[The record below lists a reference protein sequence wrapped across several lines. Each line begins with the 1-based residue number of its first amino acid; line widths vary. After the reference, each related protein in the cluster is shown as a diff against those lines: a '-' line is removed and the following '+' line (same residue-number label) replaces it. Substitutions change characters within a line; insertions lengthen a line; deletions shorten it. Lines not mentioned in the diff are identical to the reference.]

1 MAHLTGAM
9 AEIVHQAR
17 HAEPE
22 PEPFVVH
29 RPASVGITIE
39 RLDSGAFVVHGRAA
53 ERAVALSDL
62 TNLEALAYVQERL
75 RKLGVDKA
83 LAKAGA
89 VEGSPV
95 QVGGFHFEY
104 VPD

>member
-1 MAHLTGAM
+1 M
-9 AEIVHQAR
+9 AEVVRTAR
-17 HAEPE
+17 DAEPE

-29 RPASVGITIE
+29 RPLPVGITVE
-39 RLDSGAFVVHGRAA
+39 RLDSGAFVVQGRTA

-95 QVGGFHFEY
+95 QVGGFHFEFI
-104 VPD
+104 PD